1 MTPEQL
7 AELFIEDKHD
17 ILPNIMTDIE
27 ILVKNAFKAG
37 YACAVDKTEEWLNDK
52 AILGWIEDEEAE
64 KFIEQY
70 LKEIQLWV
78 ANSSQYPKRST
89 NTYFGARNN

>member
-7 AELFIEDKHD
+7 AELFVEEQCDNTM
-17 ILPNIMTDIE
+17 NIHTCIE
-27 ILVKNAFKAG
+27 ILIKQAYKAG
-37 YACAVDKTEEWLNDK
+37 YACAVGKTEEWLNDK

-70 LKEIQLWV
+70 LKEIEL
-78 ANSSQYPKRST
+78 
-89 NTYFGARNN
+89 

>member
-7 AELFIEDKHD
+7 AELFVEEQCDNTM
-17 ILPNIMTDIE
+17 NIHTCIE
-27 ILVKNAFKAG
+27 ILVKNAYKAG

-70 LKEIQLWV
+70 LKEIQL
-78 ANSSQYPKRST
+78 
-89 NTYFGARNN
+89 

>member
-7 AELFIEDKHD
+7 AELFVEEQCDNTM
-17 ILPNIMTDIE
+17 NIHTCIE

-52 AILGWIEDEEAE
+52 AILGWIEDEEAD

-70 LKEIQLWV
+70 LKEIEL
-78 ANSSQYPKRST
+78 
-89 NTYFGARNN
+89 

>member
-7 AELFIEDKHD
+7 AELFVEEQCDNTM
-17 ILPNIMTDIE
+17 NIHTCIE
-27 ILVKNAFKAG
+27 ILVKNAYKAG

-52 AILGWIEDEEAE
+52 AVLGWIEDEEAE

-70 LKEIQLWV
+70 LKEIQL
-78 ANSSQYPKRST
+78 
-89 NTYFGARNN
+89 

>member
-7 AELFIEDKHD
+7 AELFIEDKQD

-37 YACAVDKTEEWLNDK
+37 YACAVDKTEEWLDEN
-52 AILGWIEDEEAE
+52 LFTGEDCFGDFTAMSVNSDTLE
-64 KFIEQY
+64 KFIKQY
-70 LKEIQLWV
+70 LKEIEL
-78 ANSSQYPKRST
+78 
-89 NTYFGARNN
+89 

>member
-37 YACAVDKTEEWLNDK
+37 YACAVDKTEEWLDEN
-52 AILGWIEDEEAE
+52 LSTGEDCFGNTTAMPVDSSTPG
-64 KFIEQY
+64 KFIERY
-70 LKEIQLWV
+70 LKDIEL
-78 ANSSQYPKRST
+78 
-89 NTYFGARNN
+89 

>member
-27 ILVKNAFKAG
+27 ILVKNAYKAG
-37 YACAVDKTEEWLNDK
+37 YACAVDKTEEWLDDN
-52 AILGWIEDEEAE
+52 LCTGEDCFGNITAMPVDLSTSGT
-64 KFIEQY
+64 FIERY
-70 LKEIQLWV
+70 LKEIQL
-78 ANSSQYPKRST
+78 
-89 NTYFGARNN
+89 

>member
-7 AELFIEDKHD
+7 AELFIEDKQD

-37 YACAVDKTEEWLNDK
+37 YACAVDKTEEWLDEN
-52 AILGWIEDEEAE
+52 LFTGEDCFGDFTAMSVNSDTQE
-64 KFIEQY
+64 KFIKQY
-70 LKEIQLWV
+70 LEEIEL
-78 ANSSQYPKRST
+78 
-89 NTYFGARNN
+89 

>member
-27 ILVKNAFKAG
+27 ILVKNAYKAG
-37 YACAVDKTEEWLNDK
+37 YACAVDKTEEWLDDNLC
-52 AILGWIEDEEAE
+52 IGEDCFGNTTAMPVDLSTSGT
-64 KFIEQY
+64 FIERY
-70 LKEIQLWV
+70 LKEIQL
-78 ANSSQYPKRST
+78 
-89 NTYFGARNN
+89 

>member
-7 AELFIEDKHD
+7 AELFVEEQCDNTM
-17 ILPNIMTDIE
+17 NIHTCIE
-27 ILVKNAFKAG
+27 ILVKNAYKAG
-37 YACAVDKTEEWLNDK
+37 YACAVNKTEEWLNDK

-70 LKEIQLWV
+70 LKEIEL
-78 ANSSQYPKRST
+78 
-89 NTYFGARNN
+89 

>member
-27 ILVKNAFKAG
+27 IIVKNAYKAG
-37 YACAVDKTEEWLNDK
+37 YACAVDKTEEWLDDNLCTVD
-52 AILGWIEDEEAE
+52 LSTSGT
-64 KFIEQY
+64 FIERY
-70 LKEIQLWV
+70 LKEIQL
-78 ANSSQYPKRST
+78 
-89 NTYFGARNN
+89 

>member
-7 AELFIEDKHD
+7 AELFIEDKQD

-37 YACAVDKTEEWLNDK
+37 YACAVDKTEEWLDEN
-52 AILGWIEDEEAE
+52 LFTGEDCFGDFTAMSVNSDTLE
-64 KFIEQY
+64 KFIKQY
-70 LKEIQLWV
+70 LEEIEL
-78 ANSSQYPKRST
+78 
-89 NTYFGARNN
+89 

>member
-27 ILVKNAFKAG
+27 ILVKNAYKAG
-37 YACAVDKTEEWLNDK
+37 YACAVNKTEEWL
-52 AILGWIEDEEAE
+52 EEQVEMIGVSFTAD
-64 KFIEQY
+64 FMARY
-70 LKEIQLWV
+70 LKEIEL
-78 ANSSQYPKRST
+78 
-89 NTYFGARNN
+89 

>member
-7 AELFIEDKHD
+7 AELFVEEQCDNTM
-17 ILPNIMTDIE
+17 NIHTCIE
-27 ILVKNAFKAG
+27 ILVKNAYKAG

-52 AILGWIEDEEAE
+52 AVLGWIEDEEAE

-70 LKEIQLWV
+70 LKEIRL
-78 ANSSQYPKRST
+78 
-89 NTYFGARNN
+89 